1 MHTMM
6 HTVGSLRAQLQ
17 DLLGRDEARHLLSL
31 MLDCSP
37 AALSMKAGDEVSA
50 ALAESI
56 LRAAGRRQRGEP
68 LAYCAGK
75 AAFRDLVLHVDA
87 RVLIPRPETEI
98 LVDEVL
104 RISKEHPGGTA
115 VDVGTGSGA
124 IALALASEGRF
135 DRVIATDASRDA
147 LDVARINMNALP
159 PRSSPVE
166 LRHGSGL
173 SPLNDLRARVLASN
187 PPYIAYDE
195 APALPAS
202 VRNWEPPLALFAD
215 NGGMAMYD
223 LLLDRAPD
231 YLERGGWVVLE
242 VDARRAAQTASR
254 AELTGRYSGVRLVR
268 DLTGR
273 DRVLVARCAD

>member
-173 SPLNDLRARVLASN
+173 SPLNDVRARVLASN

>member
-6 HTVGSLRAQLQ
+6 HTIGSLRAQLQ